1 MSISYDSMS
10 AYMERESN
18 RLAEQDKAIQKKIAD
33 DAIAKVMGDKA
44 QINANVDNAVATAY
58 RQNDRVMPTLKSETS
73 QIANQATTENLVRGL
88 NQNRE
93 NLNTSL
99 DNLKL
104 GIEAQK
110 AQNIADIERSYGDP
124 QSERNLELAL
134 AQKAQDEA
142 IVQAQETAKAQEGYL
157 DKLNELSRQNG
168 YNYDFD
174 ADIFALEQ
182 QGYTNKDWQI
192 QFLQEAKRL
201 QTRNAK
207 NAKIVNDN
215 PPPNPT
221 NPQQLSEYGVKG
233 LENFY
238 LTRANPIEFSIGNAD
253 PLATPE
259 QNRVAENLSN
269 SLYSFGSQVEALDV
283 IQRALEEQGLITEL
297 QAELLINQLGY
308 GDRLKE
314 QSRYVWK

>member
-88 NQNRE
+88 NQNRD

-174 ADIFALEQ
+174 ADIFALKQ
-182 QGYTNKDWQI
+182 QGYTNDDWQI

-221 NPQQLSEYGVKG
+221 NPQQLSEYGVND

-283 IQRALEEQGLITEL
+283 IQRTLEEQGLITEL